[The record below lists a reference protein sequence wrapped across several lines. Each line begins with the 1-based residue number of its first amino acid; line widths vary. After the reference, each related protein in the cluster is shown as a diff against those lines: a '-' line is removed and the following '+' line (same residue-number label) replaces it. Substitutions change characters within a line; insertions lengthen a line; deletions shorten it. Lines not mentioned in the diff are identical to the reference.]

1 MPLPYKDGVILKNLG
16 YFEESTFSVLNGL
29 APNRG
34 GKIQQQVFVLFYEQR
49 VYIGKNY
56 GSPEGN
62 INTVVH
68 AENGSLLHLV
78 NYDVNDEINNPL
90 TPPSVISQDQPT
102 FPIVKQVSVPHG
114 NSILAVGNFVQ
125 SNALPYVPDENT
137 DPVGNVTQ
145 SLQKQYDDA
154 SNETGGLSKNP
165 NRVLQNFNNDI
176 FNKLGTGPYTILT
189 TQFTVDTSKG
199 QGNLSNLT
207 FESKNASVT
216 KYVTTF
222 WHVQVN
228 SFTIGRSFQYLQY
241 TQRIELQFKTF
252 PGVTF
257 IHVDANTLTK
267 VSS

>member
-78 NYDVNDEINNPL
+78 NYDVGDEINHPL
-90 TPPSVISQDQPT
+90 IPPSVLSQDQPT

-114 NSILAVGNFVQ
+114 NSILAVGNFVKSDTFPNIPNEDTNPQ
-125 SNALPYVPDENT
+125 
-137 DPVGNVTQ
+137 GNVSQT
-145 SLQKQYDDA
+145 LQHQYNDA
-154 SNETGGLSKNP
+154 AVATNGLSRNP
-165 NRVLQNFNNDI
+165 NIVLQNFNNDI
-176 FNKLGTGPYTILT
+176 KSKLGNGPYTVKT
-189 TQFTVDTSKG
+189 TQFTVDTSSG

-216 KYVTTF
+216 RYVTTF
-222 WHVQVN
+222 WHVAIN
-228 SFTIGRSFQYLQY
+228 SNTIVGSIQYLQY

-252 PGVTF
+252 SGVKF